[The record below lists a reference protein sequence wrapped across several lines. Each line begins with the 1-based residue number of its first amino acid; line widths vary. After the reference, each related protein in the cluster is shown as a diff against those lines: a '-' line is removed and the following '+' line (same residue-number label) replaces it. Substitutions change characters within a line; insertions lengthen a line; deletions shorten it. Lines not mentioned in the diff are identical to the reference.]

1 MKKFKF
7 ELEKVLNI
15 RQKELDSISQE
26 VADCLYKVKLKE
38 NEVSILNQELVMI
51 QEERVTKLSLAISS
65 KDLKQMIFKEESVQ
79 LKLESTTLE
88 LNELHE
94 QSQRLLIKRQ
104 NKKIE
109 VNSLE
114 KLRERQKNEY
124 DLNASKQEEA
134 FIESLWNMK
143 EGSKQ

>member
-38 NEVSILNQELVMI
+38 NEVNILTQELVMI
-51 QEERVTKLSLAISS
+51 QDERATKLSFTLSS
-65 KDLKQMIFKEESVQ
+65 KELKQMIFKEESVQ
-79 LKLESTTLE
+79 LKLETTTHE

-94 QSQRLLIKRQ
+94 QSKRLLIKRQ

>member
-26 VADCLYKVKLKE
+26 VADCLYRVKLKE
-38 NEVSILNQELVMI
+38 NEVNILNQELIMI
-51 QEERVTKLSLAISS
+51 QEERTTKLSLAISS

-79 LKLESTTLE
+79 MKLKTTTLE

-94 QSQRLLIKRQ
+94 QSKRLLIKRQ

>member
-1 MKKFKF
+1 MKKFNF

-38 NEVSILNQELVMI
+38 NEVNILNQELVMI
-51 QEERVTKLSLAISS
+51 QEERITKLSLAISS

-79 LKLESTTLE
+79 LKLEPTTLE

-94 QSQRLLIKRQ
+94 QSKRLLIKRQ